1 MEVLTFLVGLL
12 VGLALLS
19 WQKVCFDRKLNALLC
34 SLKLGEVDRSSL
46 TSISQLSMA
55 IAYQQKVR
63 EQLEQKLEV
72 YQQIFY
78 LAPIGYLQV
87 DDENRLLWCNPQARV
102 LLGIPNSQTY
112 EPRLLLELVRSY
124 DLDHLIDQTRST
136 GQPCQNDWMF
146 YLINPDPS
154 RIARQEAYALR
165 GYGFPLPDDHVGIF
179 LENRKEA
186 VVLKQ
191 QRDRWASDV
200 AHELKT
206 PLTSIR
212 LVAETLQTRLDPSFR
227 GWLTRLINETIRL
240 SNLVQDLLDLG
251 QLDRHSSDCLELVDA
266 DVVELV
272 QSAWLNLEPLARKKN
287 LELNY
292 SGPEHLVIHLD
303 KQRIYRV
310 LINLLD
316 NAIKYSPPWKDVR
329 VKLSTNDLGTED
341 DDSIA
346 GQVLLEVIDEGP
358 GFRETDLPFIFER
371 FYRADPARSHYFP
384 PSRSEH
390 RPSSMSTPSTSYGDQ
405 GDLSRSE
412 TSDDIDTHRRGSSG
426 LGLSIVQQIIEAHQG
441 SVSANNHPETHG
453 GWIRVCLP
461 RRELKT
467 R

>member
-1 MEVLTFLVGLL
+1 M
-12 VGLALLS
+12 
-19 WQKVCFDRKLNALLC
+19 
-34 SLKLGEVDRSSL
+34 DRSSL

-266 DVVELV
+266 DIVELV

-292 SGPEHLVIHLD
+292 SGPEHLIIQLD

-371 FYRADPARSHYFP
+371 FYRADPARSRYFP
-384 PSRSEH
+384 PNHLDHRSSAM
-390 RPSSMSTPSTSYGDQ
+390 PIPSTLHGDQ
-405 GDLSRSE
+405 DNLSRSE
-412 TSDDIDTHRRGSSG
+412 TSDDIDAHRRGSSG

-461 RRELKT
+461 WHEMKVR
-467 R
+467 

>member
-1 MEVLTFLVGLL
+1 MEVLTFFVGLI

-19 WQKVCFDRKLNALLC
+19 WQKVYFDKKLNTLLY

-63 EQLEQKLEV
+63 EQLDQKLEV

-102 LLGIPNSQTY
+102 LLGISHSQIY
-112 EPRLLLELVRSY
+112 EPRLLLEVVRSY

-136 GQPCQNDWMF
+136 AQPCQNDWMF

-154 RIARQEAYALR
+154 RIARQEAYTLR

-179 LENRKEA
+179 LENRQEA

-212 LVAETLQTRLDPSFR
+212 LVAETLQTRLDPPFR

-266 DVVELV
+266 DIVELV

-292 SGPEHLVIHLD
+292 SGPERLIIQLD

-316 NAIKYSPPWKDVR
+316 NAIKYSPPWKDVQ
-329 VKLSTNDLGTED
+329 VKLSTNDLDTEVD
-341 DDSIA
+341 GSVSR
-346 GQVLLEVIDEGP
+346 QVLLEIIDEGP
-358 GFRETDLPFIFER
+358 GFREVDLPFIFER
-371 FYRADPARSHYFP
+371 FYRADQARSHY
-384 PSRSEH
+384 
-390 RPSSMSTPSTSYGDQ
+390 SSPDRLEPRTSSTPIPSTSYMDR
-405 GDLSRSE
+405 DNVSRIE
-412 TSDDIDTHRRGSSG
+412 NSDEIDTHRRGSSG

-453 GWIRVCLP
+453 GWIRVCLSW
-461 RRELKT
+461 RELKV

>member
-1 MEVLTFLVGLL
+1 
-12 VGLALLS
+12 
-19 WQKVCFDRKLNALLC
+19 
-34 SLKLGEVDRSSL
+34 
-46 TSISQLSMA
+46 MA
-55 IAYQQKVR
+55 IAYQQKIR
-63 EQLEQKLEV
+63 EQLEQKLDV

-212 LVAETLQTRLDPSFR
+212 LVAETLQARLDPSFR

-251 QLDRHSSDCLELVDA
+251 QLDRHSSDCLERVDA

-292 SGPEHLVIHLD
+292 SGPEHLIIHLD

-316 NAIKYSPPWKDVR
+316 NAIKYSPPWKDVQ
-329 VKLSTNDLGTED
+329 VKLSTNDLGIEG
-341 DDSIA
+341 DDSVS

-371 FYRADPARSHYFP
+371 FYRADPARSRYFP
-384 PSRSEH
+384 PNGLEH
-390 RPSSMSTPSTSYGDQ
+390 QPSSMPIPSTLHGDQ
-405 GDLSRSE
+405 DNLSRNE

-426 LGLSIVQQIIEAHQG
+426 LGLSIVQQIVEAHQG
-441 SVSANNHPETHG
+441 SVSANNHPATHG

-461 RRELKT
+461 QRELKT